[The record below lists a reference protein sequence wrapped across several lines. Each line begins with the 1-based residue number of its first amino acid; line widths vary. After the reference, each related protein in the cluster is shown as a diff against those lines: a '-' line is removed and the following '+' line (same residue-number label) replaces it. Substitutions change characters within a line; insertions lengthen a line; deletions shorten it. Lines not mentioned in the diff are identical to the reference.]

1 MSRLKEYIY
10 DKENG
15 MEEES
20 VTEPVAREY
29 PVKQRIDGYPVT
41 HYYDGE
47 NPVWEIYD
55 EDGNLVCIAHSHEEL
70 HSITG
75 KEEN

>member
-1 MSRLKEYIY
+1 MGRLKEYIY

-20 VTEPVAREY
+20 VTEPAEREY
-29 PVKQRIDGYPVT
+29 PIKQRIDGYPVT

-55 EDGNLVCIAHSHEEL
+55 DDGKLVSIAQSHEEL

-75 KEEN
+75 KEET

>member
-1 MSRLKEYIY
+1 MGRIKDYMY
-10 DKENG
+10 DKENE
-15 MEEES
+15 MKEEP
-20 VTEPVAREY
+20 VTEPADREY

-55 EDGNLVCIAHSHEEL
+55 DDGNLVGMAHSHEEL

-75 KEEN
+75 K